1 MTSRADPSSFFS
13 FPSTEFLFSVGGCF
27 FDHDPSIHPTLS
39 FPREFP
45 RWVCHVSTCFVSEC
59 PTPFYGGG
67 GVGGIF
73 RFTNL
78 DDPRESFLPSEG
90 RTKKKKIYPLDFPR
104 DSISRNAIAGRHQER
119 VEDEGGERRPT
130 RRDRARA
137 RRAFHDVSWSG
148 CECDRPAQPRAR
160 SSSSSSSSRRAR
172 GPPFLDALAR
182 TSWCVRTER
191 GRSRAREGVDAS
203 RPSMC
208 GVGSGRARGA
218 RGDDAR
224 ERCGE

>member
-27 FDHDPSIHPTLS
+27 FDHDRSIHPTLS

-59 PTPFYGGG
+59 PTPFYGGE

-119 VEDEGGERRPT
+119 VEDEGN
-130 RRDRARA
+130 D
-137 RRAFHDVSWSG
+137 
-148 CECDRPAQPRAR
+148 DRP
-160 SSSSSSSSRRAR
+160 
-172 GPPFLDALAR
+172 DAI
-182 TSWCVRTER
+182 
-191 GRSRAREGVDAS
+191 
-203 RPSMC
+203 
-208 GVGSGRARGA
+208 GRARGGRFMTCRGPGANATDPPSLGRGRRRRPRVAA
-218 RGDDAR
+218 RAVR
-224 ERCGE
+224 LFLTH

>member
-27 FDHDPSIHPTLS
+27 FDHDRSIHPTLS

-59 PTPFYGGG
+59 PTPFYGGE

-90 RTKKKKIYPLDFPR
+90 RTKKKKFTP
-104 DSISRNAIAGRHQER
+104 SISRGIRFRVMRSRDAIKKGSRTR
-119 VEDEGGERRPT
+119 GTTTDPT
-130 RRDRARA
+130 R
-137 RRAFHDVSWSG
+137 SG
-148 CECDRPAQPRAR
+148 
-160 SSSSSSSSRRAR
+160 
-172 GPPFLDALAR
+172 
-182 TSWCVRTER
+182 
-191 GRSRAREGVDAS
+191 AREEGVS
-203 RPSMC
+203 
-208 GVGSGRARGA
+208 
-218 RGDDAR
+218 
-224 ERCGE
+224 